1 MEKAIELVMGFY
13 GATREE
19 VIECYMDEVLAYVH
33 LMGYNTSEVE
43 KKEKEAQKETK

>member
-1 MEKAIELVMGFY
+1 MMEKAIEFVLGFY

-19 VIECYMDEVLAYVH
+19 VVECYMDEVLAYVR

-43 KKEKEAQKETK
+43 KKEQ